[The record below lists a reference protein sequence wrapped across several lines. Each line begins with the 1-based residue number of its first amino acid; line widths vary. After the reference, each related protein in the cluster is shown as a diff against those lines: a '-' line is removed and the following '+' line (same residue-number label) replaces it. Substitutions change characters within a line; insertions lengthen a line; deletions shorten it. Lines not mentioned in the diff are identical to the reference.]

1 MPAGVIKYIEGQRQF
16 EIHFPRERVV
26 IKVGYIGSDPTL
38 LARPYQKEDGNRG
51 TVVDAK
57 EFPTLLIKG
66 AREVIANARNRTLFD
81 RFTTLVELAIIAQ
94 AFQSVNS

>member
-57 EFPTLLIKG
+57 EFPLQRQENKEVKLDWRVEAMKLIKVG
-66 AREVIANARNRTLFD
+66 TR
-81 RFTTLVELAIIAQ
+81 
-94 AFQSVNS
+94 SHKH